1 MNIFNDFISAIESIL
16 DFVVEL
22 LDDVVTL
29 ITSIPSILAEAI
41 EAAGGCFSIFTA
53 FFDNIPRQLWIAMLL
68 SGLGIFLMSFLH
80 GKGEW

>member
-16 DFVVEL
+16 DFIVEL

-29 ITSIPSILAEAI
+29 ITSIPSILSEAI

-53 FFDNIPRQLWIAMLL
+53 YPANC
-68 SGLGIFLMSFLH
+68 GLQCC
-80 GKGEW
+80 

>member
-41 EAAGGCFSIFTA
+41 EFQYTRPCGRDSMSKVAGSV
-53 FFDNIPRQLWIAMLL
+53 M
-68 SGLGIFLMSFLH
+68 
-80 GKGEW
+80 